1 MIIHTVQMAKWRKAK
16 ERNIP
21 FLDTTVKSGNDAF
34 APAWDM
40 VMGIK
45 QGRLSEED
53 YRQQY
58 IDMMR
63 ESWEHRR
70 LEWEKVLQM
79 DQVALACYCPAGKF
93 CHRHILKEIL
103 MKIQQQRGV
112 EVIDGGE
119 VE

>member
-1 MIIHTVQMAKWRKAK
+1 M
-16 ERNIP
+16 
-21 FLDTTVKSGNDAF
+21 KSGNDAF

-45 QGRLSEED
+45 QGRLSED
-53 YRQQY
+53 AYRQQY

-63 ESWEHRR
+63 ESWAYRR

-79 DQVALACYCPAGKF
+79 DQVALACYCSAGKF

-112 EVIDGGE
+112 EVVDGGE